1 MRTKKSLRLA
11 HACALTRAAM
21 DLFPSTVTDN
31 LQFIGRGFILGCIL
45 WGAGEWAAVVAR
57 VMRAVGNG
65 PE

>member
-1 MRTKKSLRLA
+1 
-11 HACALTRAAM
+11 M

-31 LQFIGRGFILGCIL
+31 LQFIGRGFVLGCIL